1 MGDWEPGLE
10 CQILLSFADWVAA
23 GGERSGEGS
32 GKGSGEGSGHSG
44 KEGGGVGG
52 KADGGAGGGSGGGG
66 GATSVAGGSTD
77 RGGGDGGNGGDGG
90 GGGGGGGG
98 SEGSGGSGGSD
109 VTADSERFAEPPSVY
124 LASLSERYPNREK
137 CEEVWSGEHMAYR
150 CRDCGLSESS
160 CMCVACFDPDQVCYF
175 SLFSLYSVYI
185 QCEVFAM
192 LTSSTT
198 TDPVQHIGHDY
209 RLYRSSSG
217 GCCDCGD
224 TLAWKT
230 TGFCGGHSGPDPSF
244 DPSTQLPPSVQEG
257 AKLAAQIVSR
267 ITSSLVAS
275 CEHDRE
281 LDLVGGLPG
290 AEAEERRRRGER
302 EVVGAFGKGIVS
314 GIERCVRWIET
325 FAEHCS
331 GFRRIMCR
339 VLSTPLPSRLLHCTS
354 TIPNYFGRMYVPPS
368 LLIHYFFITMVQ

>member
-77 RGGGDGGNGGDGG
+77 RGGGDGGKGGDGG

-175 SLFSLYSVYI
+175 SLFSLYSVY
-185 QCEVFAM
+185 VS
-192 LTSSTT
+192 LYSVY
-198 TDPVQHIGHDY
+198 VQSI
-209 RLYRSSSG
+209 
-217 GCCDCGD
+217 
-224 TLAWKT
+224 
-230 TGFCGGHSGPDPSF
+230 F
-244 DPSTQLPPSVQEG
+244 SV
-257 AKLAAQIVSR
+257 KF
-267 ITSSLVAS
+267 SL
-275 CEHDRE
+275 C
-281 LDLVGGLPG
+281 
-290 AEAEERRRRGER
+290 
-302 EVVGAFGKGIVS
+302 
-314 GIERCVRWIET
+314 
-325 FAEHCS
+325 
-331 GFRRIMCR
+331 
-339 VLSTPLPSRLLHCTS
+339 
-354 TIPNYFGRMYVPPS
+354 
-368 LLIHYFFITMVQ
+368 